1 MQVNVKATSFFFSKC
16 PKYAIKKDCWVMF
29 QLDEK
34 TCPIRLV
41 MPAVCAQVP
50 NVRAVWAVDAL
61 FLQYRAFLLDT
72 CPELYIF

>member
-1 MQVNVKATSFFFSKC
+1 MQVNVKATSFFLASAQSMPSRKIVGSC
-16 PKYAIKKDCWVMF
+16 SS
-29 QLDEK
+29 L
-34 TCPIRLV
+34 IRLV
-41 MPAVCAQVP
+41 MPAVCAQVL